1 MLDMT
6 AITATTRRISTKLK
20 PAREPDILEGIR
32 LLGEIFI
39 YVKKLK
45 PQRTEVK
52 RKSHLPLL
60 R

>member
-20 PAREPDILEGIR
+20 PAREPGTVGGIR
-32 LLGEIFI
+32 WLGEIFM
-39 YVKKLK
+39 YVRNLK
-45 PQRTEVK
+45 PQRTQVK
-52 RKSHLPLL
+52 RKSCPPLL